1 MQISRA
7 TVIKSFFWK
16 FFERIGFQLMNF
28 VVTIVLARL
37 LLPEQYA
44 AISLIMI
51 FINICNVIIDGGLNT
66 ALVQKKDSDDVDFST
81 IFYIS
86 LVVAALLYLLLY
98 FTAPGIAAFYDMPHL
113 VPVIRVLGV
122 NLFFY
127 VFNSIQRAYV
137 SKHMLFDKLFYGSIS
152 AVIVSGAIGIYLAY
166 RGWGIWALVGQ
177 NLVSQVVGCLV
188 LWFAIKWRPVL
199 KFSVDRL
206 KVLFDYGWKI
216 LGTNLITVLFV
227 EIRKMCI
234 GKLYTPSSLAYYEKG
249 EHFPNLVMS
258 NIFASV
264 QSVMFPTFSKSQDDA
279 ASVKNIMRRSTK
291 MLCFVIY
298 PLMVGMIFAAEPIVR
313 ILLTEKWMP
322 VADFIKIMSI
332 ANFFRPISIINW
344 EAIKALGHSG
354 ITFKLEIVKKI
365 IDVIIL
371 LVSISYGVY
380 AIAWGMVLY
389 NFICIFINL
398 APNVRLLGYRIREQ
412 LLDVMPSLLISLG
425 MGAAIFGLKYVI
437 EDDLLLILSQ
447 FFVGAV
453 VYLFLSGI
461 FKEESFMYLLDMV
474 RKRKRGKIK

>member
-98 FTAPGIAAFYDMPHL
+98 FTAPGIAAFYDMPYL

-313 ILLTEKWMP
+313 LLLTEKWMP

-474 RKRKRGKIK
+474 RKRKCGKIK

>member
-98 FTAPGIAAFYDMPHL
+98 FTAPGIAAFYDMPYL

-425 MGAAIFGLKYVI
+425 MGVAIFGLKYVI

>member
-313 ILLTEKWMP
+313 LLLTEKWMP

-354 ITFKLEIVKKI
+354 ITFKLEIVKKV

-380 AIAWGMVLY
+380 AIAWDISQHFRKNWQGSKFKAQLV
-389 NFICIFINL
+389 
-398 APNVRLLGYRIREQ
+398 AP
-412 LLDVMPSLLISLG
+412 
-425 MGAAIFGLKYVI
+425 
-437 EDDLLLILSQ
+437 
-447 FFVGAV
+447 
-453 VYLFLSGI
+453 
-461 FKEESFMYLLDMV
+461 
-474 RKRKRGKIK
+474 RKRIAILYKKFLDEIGIVSSEL